1 MWTVSPIFSLTLILL
16 LCDVTTTLFELW
28 NEEHKL
34 PSLLLFLDSP
44 TKTELLKE
52 EFEARF
58 PSLFLFRDSEDF
70 RDWKSSSSRLNPC
83 SSWVKFLFLTILFG
97 LFSSGKERKIGGF
110 TFFLAGAYLADF
122 LNFSEKVSARDLAK
136 HWVSGILL
144 SFGSVIYLHEVFK
157 NIKLIF
163 KIYL

>member
-1 MWTVSPIFSLTLILL
+1 MWTVSPIFSLTLILV
-16 LCDVTTTLFELW
+16 LCDVTITLFELW

-34 PSLLLFLDSP
+34 PSLLLFLESS
-44 TKTELLKE
+44 TKTELWK
-52 EFEARF
+52 EARF
-58 PSLFLFRDSEDF
+58 PSLFLFRDSDDF
-70 RDWKSSSSRLNPC
+70 RGWKSSSTMNPW

-122 LNFSEKVSARDLAK
+122 LNFSENVSARDLAK

-144 SFGSVIYLHEVFK
+144 SFDSVILFVEVS
-157 NIKLIF
+157 NN
-163 KIYL
+163 

>member
-1 MWTVSPIFSLTLILL
+1 MWTVSPIFSLTLILV
-16 LCDVTTTLFELW
+16 LCDVTITLFELW

-34 PSLLLFLDSP
+34 PSLLLFLESS
-44 TKTELLKE
+44 TETEFWKE
-52 EFEARF
+52 EFEARL

-70 RDWKSSSSRLNPC
+70 RGWKSSSTMNPW
-83 SSWVKFLFLTILFG
+83 SSWVKFLLLTILFG
-97 LFSSGKERKIGGF
+97 LFSSGKDRKIGGF